1 MSREMMDSETVLPIM
16 MSDDIHHSIA
26 DADDIEEV
34 SDSEIS
40 VRDVCINVIRHPL
53 QLITRWNW
61 KAVLL
66 AVIVRAAI
74 YLVVYTISKE
84 STVTILTA
92 VVFEAISRFLTTGVA
107 GALVQSF
114 RKATPIWLANLIVSV
129 LLPAFSHT
137 VEYLTHYTQE
147 HYYSDMFAA
156 SQNSGREKTFP
167 ISVLF
172 SVVSVLFNLY
182 AMRNGA
188 LLVGAGEATQTLRK
202 DFTQIPALI
211 WKFVGALPN
220 MICRYI
226 ERGKFLNGLATIAAF
241 GFTVGMILG
250 TTRGKL
256 NWGLNS
262 AIGAWSIL
270 IVVTIV
276 CFIIRRKMGING
288 RNQPHVR

>member
-1 MSREMMDSETVLPIM
+1 MTPDE
-16 MSDDIHHSIA
+16 IHQSIA

-34 SDSEIS
+34 HDLSIT
-40 VRDVCINVIRHPL
+40 VRDVFASVLRHPL

-66 AVIVRAAI
+66 AVLVRASI
-74 YLVVYTISKE
+74 YLVTYSIRHEAWIV
-84 STVTILTA
+84 ILTA
-92 VVFEAISRFLTTGVA
+92 MVFEAISRFLTTGVA

-114 RKATPIWLANLIVSV
+114 RKAQPLWLANLIVSV

-137 VEYLTHYTQE
+137 VEYITHYTQE
-147 HYYSDMFAA
+147 TYFSDMFAA
-156 SQNSGREKTFP
+156 SQNNGRQNTFP

-188 LLVGAGEATQTLRK
+188 LLVGAGEETQTLRK
-202 DFTQIPALI
+202 DFAQIPSLI
-211 WKFVGALPN
+211 FNFTGALPN

-226 ERGKFLNGLATIAAF
+226 ERGKFLNAVAAIAAF
-241 GFTVGMILG
+241 GLVVGTILG

-256 NWGLNS
+256 NWGYNS

-270 IVVTIV
+270 TAATIMCLIV
-276 CFIIRRKMGING
+276 RKVLGING
-288 RNQPHVR
+288 RNQSHVR

>member
-1 MSREMMDSETVLPIM
+1 MTPDE
-16 MSDDIHHSIA
+16 IHQSIA

-34 SDSEIS
+34 HDLTITVGDVFAS
-40 VRDVCINVIRHPL
+40 VLRHPL

-66 AVIVRAAI
+66 AVLVRASI
-74 YLVVYTISKE
+74 YLVTYSIRHEAWIV
-84 STVTILTA
+84 ILTA
-92 VVFEAISRFLTTGVA
+92 MVFEAISRFLTTGVA

-114 RKATPIWLANLIVSV
+114 RKAQPLWLANLIVSV

-147 HYYSDMFAA
+147 TYFADMFAA
-156 SQNSGREKTFP
+156 SQNSGRQNTFP

-188 LLVGAGEATQTLRK
+188 LLVGAGEETQTLRK
-202 DFTQIPALI
+202 DFAQIPSLI
-211 WKFVGALPN
+211 FNFTGALPN
-220 MICRYI
+220 MICRYM
-226 ERGKFLNGLATIAAF
+226 ERGKFLNAFAAIAAF
-241 GFTVGMILG
+241 GLVVGTILG
-250 TTRGKL
+250 ATRGKL
-256 NWGLNS
+256 NWGYNS

-270 IVVTIV
+270 IFATIV
-276 CFIIRRKMGING
+276 CLIARKMMGING
-288 RNQPHVR
+288 RDQPHVR

>member
-1 MSREMMDSETVLPIM
+1 MTPDE
-16 MSDDIHHSIA
+16 IHQSIA

-34 SDSEIS
+34 HDLTITVGDVFAS
-40 VRDVCINVIRHPL
+40 VFRHPL

-66 AVIVRAAI
+66 AVIVRASI
-74 YLVVYTISKE
+74 YLVTYSIRHEAWIV
-84 STVTILTA
+84 ILTA
-92 VVFEAISRFLTTGVA
+92 MVFEAISRFLTTGVA

-114 RKATPIWLANLIVSV
+114 RKAQPLWLANLIVSV

-147 HYYSDMFAA
+147 TYFSDMFAA
-156 SQNSGREKTFP
+156 SQNSGRQNTFP

-172 SVVSVLFNLY
+172 SVVSVLFNLF

-188 LLVGAGEATQTLRK
+188 LLVGAGEETQTLRK
-202 DFTQIPALI
+202 DFAQIPSLI
-211 WKFVGALPN
+211 FHFVGALPN

-226 ERGKFLNGLATIAAF
+226 ERGKVLNALGAIAAF
-241 GFTVGMILG
+241 GLVVGTILG
-250 TTRGKL
+250 TTRGKF
-256 NWGLNS
+256 NWGYNS
-262 AIGAWSIL
+262 AIGAWTIL
-270 IVVTIV
+270 IVCTIMCLIV
-276 CFIIRRKMGING
+276 RKILGLNG

>member
-1 MSREMMDSETVLPIM
+1 MTPDE
-16 MSDDIHHSIA
+16 IHQSIA

-34 SDSEIS
+34 HDLSIT
-40 VRDVCINVIRHPL
+40 VRDVVASVLRHPL

-66 AVIVRAAI
+66 AVLVRASI
-74 YLVVYTISKE
+74 YLVTYSIRHEAWIV
-84 STVTILTA
+84 ILTA
-92 VVFEAISRFLTTGVA
+92 MVFEAISRFLTTGVA

-114 RKATPIWLANLIVSV
+114 RKAQPLWLANLIVSV

-137 VEYLTHYTQE
+137 VEYITHYTQE
-147 HYYSDMFAA
+147 TYFSDMFAA
-156 SQNSGREKTFP
+156 SQNNGRQNTFP

-188 LLVGAGEATQTLRK
+188 LLVGAGEETQTLRK
-202 DFTQIPALI
+202 DFAQIPSLI
-211 WKFVGALPN
+211 FNFTGALPN

-226 ERGKFLNGLATIAAF
+226 ERGKFLNAVAAIAAF
-241 GFTVGMILG
+241 GLVVGTILG

-256 NWGLNS
+256 NWGYNS

-270 IVVTIV
+270 TAATIMCLIV
-276 CFIIRRKMGING
+276 RKVLGLNG

>member
-1 MSREMMDSETVLPIM
+1 MTPDE
-16 MSDDIHHSIA
+16 IHQSIA

-34 SDSEIS
+34 HDLTITVGDVFAS
-40 VRDVCINVIRHPL
+40 VFRHPL

-66 AVIVRAAI
+66 AVIVRASI
-74 YLVVYTISKE
+74 YLVTYSIRHEAWIV
-84 STVTILTA
+84 ILTA
-92 VVFEAISRFLTTGVA
+92 MVFEAISRFLTTGVA

-114 RKATPIWLANLIVSV
+114 RKAQPLWLANLIVSV

-147 HYYSDMFAA
+147 TYFADMFAA
-156 SQNSGREKTFP
+156 SQNSGRQNTFP

-188 LLVGAGEATQTLRK
+188 LLVGAGEETQTLRK
-202 DFTQIPALI
+202 DFAQIPSLI
-211 WKFVGALPN
+211 FHFVGALPN

-226 ERGKFLNGLATIAAF
+226 ERGKILNAIAAIAAF
-241 GFTVGMILG
+241 GLVVGTILG
-250 TTRGKL
+250 TTRGKF
-256 NWGLNS
+256 NWGYNS
-262 AIGAWSIL
+262 AIGAWTIL
-270 IVVTIV
+270 IVCTIMCLIV
-276 CFIIRRKMGING
+276 RKMLGLNG

>member
-1 MSREMMDSETVLPIM
+1 MTPDE
-16 MSDDIHHSIA
+16 IHQSIA

-34 SDSEIS
+34 HDLTITVGDVFAS
-40 VRDVCINVIRHPL
+40 VFRHPL

-66 AVIVRAAI
+66 AVIVRASI
-74 YLVVYTISKE
+74 YLVTYSIRHEAWIV
-84 STVTILTA
+84 ILTA
-92 VVFEAISRFLTTGVA
+92 MVFEAISRFLTTGVA

-114 RKATPIWLANLIVSV
+114 RKAQPLWLANLIVSV

-147 HYYSDMFAA
+147 TYFSDMFAA
-156 SQNSGREKTFP
+156 SQNSGRQNTFP

-172 SVVSVLFNLY
+172 SVVSVLFNLF

-188 LLVGAGEATQTLRK
+188 LLVGAGEETQTLRK
-202 DFTQIPALI
+202 DFAQIPSLI
-211 WKFVGALPN
+211 FHFVGALPN

-226 ERGKFLNGLATIAAF
+226 ERGKFLNALGAIAAF
-241 GFTVGMILG
+241 GLVVGTILG
-250 TTRGKL
+250 TTRGKF
-256 NWGLNS
+256 NWGYNS
-262 AIGAWSIL
+262 AIGAWAIL
-270 IVVTIV
+270 IVCTIMCLIV
-276 CFIIRRKMGING
+276 RKMLGLNG

>member
-1 MSREMMDSETVLPIM
+1 MV
-16 MSDDIHHSIA
+16 SDEIHHSIA

-34 SDSEIS
+34 
-40 VRDVCINVIRHPL
+40 RDVEIHVGDVFSNVLRHPL

-74 YLVVYTISKE
+74 YLVVYTLSGE
-84 STVTILTA
+84 GAVTVLTA
-92 VVFEAISRFLTTGVA
+92 VVFEAITRFLTTGVA

-114 RKATPIWLANLIVSV
+114 RKAQPIWLANLIVSV

-137 VEYLTHYTQE
+137 VEFLTHYIQE
-147 HYYSDMFAA
+147 SYYADMFAA
-156 SQNSGREKTFP
+156 SQNSGRQKTFP

-188 LLVGAGEATQTLRK
+188 LLVGAGEETQTLRK
-202 DFTQIPALI
+202 DFTQIPTLI
-211 WKFVGALPN
+211 KNFVGALPN

-226 ERGKFLNGLATIAAF
+226 ERGKFLNAIFAIVTF
-241 GFTVGMILG
+241 GFTVGAILG
-250 TTRGKL
+250 TTRWKL
-256 NWGLNS
+256 KWGINS
-262 AIGAWSIL
+262 ALGAWGVI
-270 IVVTIV
+270 IFATIV
-276 CFIIRRKMGING
+276 CLIGRKMMGING

>member
-1 MSREMMDSETVLPIM
+1 MV
-16 MSDDIHHSIA
+16 SDEIHHSIA

-34 SDSEIS
+34 
-40 VRDVCINVIRHPL
+40 RDVEIHVGDVFSNVLRHPL

-74 YLVVYTISKE
+74 YLVVYTLSGE
-84 STVTILTA
+84 GTVTILTA
-92 VVFEAISRFLTTGVA
+92 VVFEAITRFLTTGVA

-114 RKATPIWLANLIVSV
+114 RKAQPIWLANLIVSV

-137 VEYLTHYTQE
+137 VEFLTHYIQE
-147 HYYSDMFAA
+147 RYYSDMFAA
-156 SQNSGREKTFP
+156 SQNSARQKTFP

-188 LLVGAGEATQTLRK
+188 LLVGAGEETQTLRK

-211 WKFVGALPN
+211 RDFVGALPN

-226 ERGKFLNGLATIAAF
+226 ERGKIINALFAIVTF
-241 GFTVGMILG
+241 GFTVGAILG
-250 TTRGKL
+250 TTRWKL
-256 NWGLNS
+256 KWGINS
-262 AIGAWSIL
+262 ALGAWGVI
-270 IVVTIV
+270 IFATIV
-276 CFIIRRKMGING
+276 CLIGRRMMGING
-288 RNQPHVR
+288 RNQSHVR

>member
-1 MSREMMDSETVLPIM
+1 MTPDE
-16 MSDDIHHSIA
+16 IHQSIA

-34 SDSEIS
+34 HDLTITVGDVFAS
-40 VRDVCINVIRHPL
+40 VFRHPL

-66 AVIVRAAI
+66 AVIVRASI
-74 YLVVYTISKE
+74 YLVTYSIRHEAWIV
-84 STVTILTA
+84 ILTA
-92 VVFEAISRFLTTGVA
+92 MVFEAISRFLTTGVA

-114 RKATPIWLANLIVSV
+114 RKAQPLWLANLIVSV

-147 HYYSDMFAA
+147 TYFSDMFAA
-156 SQNSGREKTFP
+156 SQNSGRQNTFP

-172 SVVSVLFNLY
+172 SVVSVLFNLF

-188 LLVGAGEATQTLRK
+188 LLVGAGEETQTLRK
-202 DFTQIPALI
+202 DFAQIPSLI
-211 WKFVGALPN
+211 FHFVGALPN

-226 ERGKFLNGLATIAAF
+226 ERGKILNALGTIAGF
-241 GFTVGMILG
+241 GLVVGTILG
-250 TTRGKL
+250 TTRGKF
-256 NWGLNS
+256 NWGYNS
-262 AIGAWSIL
+262 AIGAWTIL
-270 IVVTIV
+270 IVCTIMCLIV
-276 CFIIRRKMGING
+276 RKMLGLNG

>member
-1 MSREMMDSETVLPIM
+1 MTPDE
-16 MSDDIHHSIA
+16 IHQSIA

-34 SDSEIS
+34 HDLTITVGDVFAS
-40 VRDVCINVIRHPL
+40 VFRHPL

-66 AVIVRAAI
+66 AVIVRASI
-74 YLVVYTISKE
+74 YLVTYSIRHEAWIV
-84 STVTILTA
+84 ILTA
-92 VVFEAISRFLTTGVA
+92 MVFEAISRFLTTGVA

-114 RKATPIWLANLIVSV
+114 RKAQPLWLANLIVSV

-147 HYYSDMFAA
+147 TYFSDMFAA
-156 SQNSGREKTFP
+156 SQNSGRQNTFP

-172 SVVSVLFNLY
+172 SVVSVLFNLF

-188 LLVGAGEATQTLRK
+188 LLVGAGEETQTLRK
-202 DFTQIPALI
+202 DFAQIPSLI
-211 WKFVGALPN
+211 FHFVGALPN

-226 ERGKFLNGLATIAAF
+226 ERGKILNALGAIAAF
-241 GFTVGMILG
+241 GLVVGTILG
-250 TTRGKL
+250 TTRGKF
-256 NWGLNS
+256 NWGYNS
-262 AIGAWSIL
+262 AIGAWTIL
-270 IVVTIV
+270 IVCTIMCLIV
-276 CFIIRRKMGING
+276 RKMLGLNG